1 MVMVWRDDNRMVKPN
16 TRDASRRPVS
26 SGGGIMRNQRG
37 FTVVELLA
45 VTVISVILTAMTIG
59 TALGM
64 RNFYSRRE
72 TVKELKDIGCAL
84 LRYQMDMDRFPSGR
98 DRQALEQLWR
108 PQESANWSGPYN
120 SPDMEGTLND
130 GWHNEYVYR
139 TARNDRGIEV
149 ALILS
154 PGKNRRVD
162 SNLQNWVSDSWRPSG
177 DDIGWKLSEV
187 WNIKDKE
194 GFTHENLRM
203 EAGTLTAD
211 NPQRAPQTYTP
222 VLRDAFER
230 SLVYVRCNDNAA
242 FLMSLGGNGVNDSN
256 LCTNGAPSGDDLA
269 VSVEW
274 SPNAAPQVITPP
286 PPPPPP
292 RERPEIERPAPRP
305 TREPPPPPRDPC
317 P

>member
-1 MVMVWRDDNRMVKPN
+1 MVWGDSERIAKPN
-16 TRDASRRPVS
+16 TRDASGRPGNF
-26 SGGGIMRNQRG
+26 GGGVMKNQRG
-37 FTVVELLA
+37 FTLVELLA
-45 VTVISVILTAMTIG
+45 VTVIGVILTAMTIG

-98 DRQALEQLWR
+98 DREALEKLWT
-108 PQESANWSGPYN
+108 PQESAEWSGPYN
-120 SPDMEGTLND
+120 SPDIERTLND

-139 TARNDRGIEV
+139 TGRNDRGIEV

-154 PGKNRRVD
+154 PGKNRRLD
-162 SNLQNWVSDSWRPSG
+162 SNLGNWVSDSWRPSG

-194 GFTHENLRM
+194 GLTQENLRM

-211 NPQRAPQTYTP
+211 NPQRAPQGYTP
-222 VLRDAFER
+222 TLSDGFEQ

-242 FLMSLGGNGVNDSN
+242 FLMSLGGNGVNDSD

-274 SPNAAPQVITPP
+274 SPTAAPQVITPP
-286 PPPPPP
+286 RPPPPP
-292 RERPEIERPAPRP
+292 RERPDIDGPRVPRP
-305 TREPPPPPRDPC
+305 QRPEPPPPRDPC